1 MYMSPIVRTYYSMEQ
16 YRSDAGQMQV
26 RWRRMDSRRS
36 MSSQSDE
43 TNGCLLTFLLITGL
57 LLTPVCIGILFLL
70 LIPAAFSKRYNV
82 SYVYHP
88 TQSQPFIPPSY
99 SRPLVPPAYRQPLA
113 PPAMPTPYPQMTP
126 AAQDYQ
132 PQPPQQLIQQT
143 SFSARFREG
152 MATLQRVSA
161 NWTPGQRA
169 LATVESIIVV
179 VVAVTVTAIV
189 LVALASGGGGASV

>member
-1 MYMSPIVRTYYSMEQ
+1 MYMSPIVRTDYSMEQ
-16 YRSDAGQMQV
+16 YRSDQV
-26 RWRRMDSRRS
+26 RCRS
-36 MSSQSDE
+36 DGGAWIPGGQCRADQRA
-43 TNGCLLTFLLITGL
+43 NGCLLTFLLITGL
-57 LLTPVCIGILFLL
+57 QLTPVCIGILFLL

-99 SRPLVPPAYRQPLA
+99 SRPLVPPAYSQPLA

-152 MATLQRVSA
+152 MATLQRVWATGHQDSA
-161 NWTPGQRA
+161 LLR
-169 LATVESIIVV
+169 L
-179 VVAVTVTAIV
+179 
-189 LVALASGGGGASV
+189 